1 MAGLR
6 GFVGT
11 ALGQDADAF
20 NRGARLESDLQELQ
34 RKNQARINMQDYA
47 PGVQLPDIA
56 LRDQPNLDSS
66 GFGSDQLYIPPPPPE
81 EKPKG
86 PEKIV
91 VPETEGDGTKPVV
104 PDAVGPKITEN
115 QDGTKTIEGAETKTG
130 QENYLEGTNVQPS
143 HLTIPDYNPEAD
155 FDMSKVGMSGTP
167 DITQVDPES
176 SQFMQSLD
184 KMFANSDFNAIMMKI
199 RDRIATG
206 YGDMLASS
214 PAGRMYGYFF
224 DSPSEVEQRKASKEA
239 FDWYDSDDAK
249 KYFQQ
254 NPNQLQWAALDPI
267 GYHKTFVKE
276 APLREDRAVIKK
288 SSKTADTIV
297 TARLKD
303 LTTGFS
309 QPSSTDVLNYS
320 KMIGFDTAFSL
331 AILGIESDF
340 GRVDTAP
347 KEFELKNGSKVII
360 QGPMQVADST
370 FQQMKGWYTNPTN
383 IKKYS
388 ISQQVQQL
396 AASLDPANPQHQIAA
411 GILYLKYGE
420 YIGVPKNLLAAG
432 YQGGM
437 EGTLQRGTPSVANDG
452 SLTNNDY
459 NSAVIR
465 IYNGM
470 LDQFPTAF
478 GATASSSTY
487 TPENV
492 TILPE
497 TGTKDTEAQAGL
509 KLPAIT
515 GNDRQAAMD
524 RMNELGKLIADPN
537 TPAADKTTYIT
548 EYNQLKV
555 KLSAGVG
562 DQVTTNLKTPVLT
575 GDDRQAAM
583 NRMNEISKLLAD
595 PNISTAEN
603 SKLVAEYNDLKVKLS
618 AGVTE
623 AKSNNANNTAVATDN
638 VSSLQTVDSG
648 KDTKVTTGSDI
659 GVDLGS
665 GNLGSG
671 DTPKDKSI
679 DTPAV
684 YIQNPSKITYDM
696 EQAKKTRTEAVQ
708 IFQIAQK
715 KSQEYKR
722 IAEIYRI
729 SGDIDNFLKYKEA
742 AEGMLTSLVTA
753 RDTVTKIDQGMVYL
767 QGMQGLNDLRYGNN
781 TNRLSMVW
789 SMYSGRDV
797 RIVPRSD
804 GKFNLQMDGTVVQE
818 GMSMR
823 EISHLAQLQFDS
835 SYKTQINQVAA
846 EKSMKIFD
854 AQLDMT
860 KEQQKIN
867 AELIK
872 LKVGEELKSKAAVLL
887 EQIKMMKGE
896 FKAIGDGSGKG
907 IVQIGSEV
915 YLFDPLMEHTKPN
928 GDKYYAPGTKKIALA
943 DGISLISGSASSGN
957 PYLTSNVQSVI
968 NSGAK

>member
-1 MAGLR
+1 
-6 GFVGT
+6 
-11 ALGQDADAF
+11 
-20 NRGARLESDLQELQ
+20 
-34 RKNQARINMQDYA
+34 
-47 PGVQLPDIA
+47 
-56 LRDQPNLDSS
+56 
-66 GFGSDQLYIPPPPPE
+66 
-81 EKPKG
+81 
-86 PEKIV
+86 
-91 VPETEGDGTKPVV
+91 
-104 PDAVGPKITEN
+104 
-115 QDGTKTIEGAETKTG
+115 
-130 QENYLEGTNVQPS
+130 
-143 HLTIPDYNPEAD
+143 
-155 FDMSKVGMSGTP
+155 
-167 DITQVDPES
+167 
-176 SQFMQSLD
+176 
-184 KMFANSDFNAIMMKI
+184 
-199 RDRIATG
+199 
-206 YGDMLASS
+206 
-214 PAGRMYGYFF
+214 
-224 DSPSEVEQRKASKEA
+224 
-239 FDWYDSDDAK
+239 
-249 KYFQQ
+249 
-254 NPNQLQWAALDPI
+254 
-267 GYHKTFVKE
+267 
-276 APLREDRAVIKK
+276 
-288 SSKTADTIV
+288 
-297 TARLKD
+297 
-303 LTTGFS
+303 
-309 QPSSTDVLNYS
+309 
-320 KMIGFDTAFSL
+320 
-331 AILGIESDF
+331 
-340 GRVDTAP
+340 
-347 KEFELKNGSKVII
+347 
-360 QGPMQVADST
+360 
-370 FQQMKGWYTNPTN
+370 
-383 IKKYS
+383 
-388 ISQQVQQL
+388 
-396 AASLDPANPQHQIAA
+396 
-411 GILYLKYGE
+411 
-420 YIGVPKNLLAAG
+420 
-432 YQGGM
+432 
-437 EGTLQRGTPSVANDG
+437 
-452 SLTNNDY
+452 
-459 NSAVIR
+459 
-465 IYNGM
+465 M

-492 TILPE
+492 TILPDS
-497 TGTKDTEAQAGL
+497 TKKDTEAQAGL
-509 KLPAIT
+509 KLPVVT
-515 GNDRQAAMD
+515 GDDRQAAMD

-555 KLSAGVG
+555 KLNAGVG
-562 DQVTTNLKTPVLT
+562 DQVTT
-575 GDDRQAAM
+575 
-583 NRMNEISKLLAD
+583 
-595 PNISTAEN
+595 
-603 SKLVAEYNDLKVKLS
+603 KVE
-618 AGVTE
+618 TE

-648 KDTKVTTGSDI
+648 KVTTGDQV

-665 GNLGSG
+665 GNLGAG

-679 DTPAV
+679 DTPAI
-684 YIQNPSKITYDM
+684 YIQNPSKVTYDM

-742 AEGMLTSLVTA
+742 AEGMLTGLVTA

-872 LKVGEELKSKAAVLL
+872 LKVDKELSSKADALL

-928 GDKYYAPGTKKIALA
+928 GDKYYAPGTKKISLA

>member
-20 NRGARLESDLQELQ
+20 NRGARLESDLQDLQ
-34 RKNQARINMQDYA
+34 RKNQARLNMQDYA
-47 PGVQLPDIA
+47 PGVQLPNIA

-91 VPETEGDGTKPVV
+91 VPEIEGDGAKPVA
-104 PDAVGPKITEN
+104 PDLVGPKVTDN
-115 QDGTKTIEGAETKTG
+115 QDGTKTIEPAETKTG
-130 QENYLEGTNVQPS
+130 KENYLEGTNVQPS

-167 DITQVDPES
+167 DITQVDSQS

-184 KMFANSDFNAIMMKI
+184 KMFANGDFAAIMSKI
-199 RDRIATG
+199 QTRIATG
-206 YGDMLASS
+206 YGDMLAAS

-224 DSPSEVEQRKASKEA
+224 DDPDEVEQRKASKEA
-239 FDWYDSDDAK
+239 LDWYQSKDAL

-267 GYHKTFVKE
+267 GYHKTFVEE

-288 SSKTADTIV
+288 SAKTADTIV

-309 QPSSTDVLNYS
+309 QPSSADVLNYS
-320 KMIGFDTAFSL
+320 KIIGFDTAFSL

-383 IKKYS
+383 IKKYG

-396 AASLDPANPQHQIAA
+396 AATLDPTNPQHQIAA

-492 TILPE
+492 TILPDS
-497 TGTKDTEAQAGL
+497 TKKDTEAQAGL
-509 KLPAIT
+509 KLPVVT
-515 GNDRQAAMD
+515 GDDRKAAMD

-562 DQVTTNLKTPVLT
+562 DQITT
-575 GDDRQAAM
+575 
-583 NRMNEISKLLAD
+583 
-595 PNISTAEN
+595 
-603 SKLVAEYNDLKVKLS
+603 KVE
-618 AGVTE
+618 TE

-648 KDTKVTTGSDI
+648 KVTTGDQV

-684 YIQNPSKITYDM
+684 YIQNPSKVTYDM

-867 AELIK
+867 ADLIK
-872 LKVGEELKSKAAVLL
+872 LKVDKELTSKANVLL